1 MGHLLVFLGQKLRF
15 TLMMALLVFC
25 KYCLSIEAYKELQ
38 NMPIGAINTIHKG
51 GSALWLGGENGIFSI
66 TGAHITFYG
75 EELHSLFE
83 SDIESIFED
92 KLGRV
97 WIATFGSGVYYLE
110 NNNFHKVDLKLTQNS
125 SAFCRNIQGVNDEV
139 FFSCGNEIYSF
150 SNKTREYRL
159 ELDSSTPH
167 LNDITF
173 FKILD
178 NAIVAIY
185 NYNKLVVKNNGVVK
199 ELNLK
204 PDSNEVIELNTIF
217 ELDSNYILVGTSQGI
232 VSIDTVT
239 KRTDD
244 FHSEYINGNVT
255 QIFSLTP
262 DQLWIYENGFK
273 KLNLKNTS
281 KLHQMVLSPELN
293 GTNFGAVYD
302 VNVLS
307 EDAFVFSSPLYGVV
321 TYTAINKSISYLNLS
336 KNNTESIQDSIFDGS
351 RLLLSYNNRLQ
362 EFNFESLKLVEL
374 TNEIGFTSSLVKQS
388 SNTYLIS
395 TDEPRIFQVTLNS
408 KRGSQ
413 IKYFNIDLNGGEI
426 TSILPISEED
436 ALFSLLG
443 GDSPGIYQIDKN
455 GNYKQLISNVHPDIL
470 LKKRNNEVIAALRF
484 YGVININDLE
494 NQDAKTLKFDPN
506 LSYVFNCLVEDK
518 QGTIWLCTDGGG
530 LAFVDDASGELQFI
544 DTKYTANSRHIRELV
559 QDSED
564 YFWVMTN
571 QGLVRYDH
579 ANKTSIKLGR
589 EDGIKDIDFEI
600 TASINLSDEQILV
613 AGDRNNYVI
622 NTIEA
627 NQFLNKRLKK
637 VNKAVFVDLS
647 VLLREKQGMVSKK
660 LDLIKSINSDS
671 PIEFSY
677 EEFLFELTF
686 AASNFIDRDVLKFQY
701 RLVGLNDSWVEASAK
716 NASATYSTLPSGD
729 YLFEVRVVDPKSASI
744 QPTNSLKIRILPPYW
759 QTWQAY
765 TMYAVSAIL
774 ALFSFIKF
782 RMIQLKILSKRL
794 ESSVLK
800 HTREIATSKSR
811 LGDMLRHKEFLY
823 ANASHEFRTPLS
835 LISGPIEQL
844 RRLITDSEAI
854 KLLELVQGNA
864 FRLTNLV
871 DQILELSKID
881 SRKLDYKVLYD
892 LHASIEVIV
901 ESFRPITL
909 VKNQNLTLD
918 NTCSGVGE
926 YVADSL
932 EKILSNLI
940 MNAFNYNSIEGE
952 VKVTSSCEDKF
963 LKIEVVDQGKG
974 IEQDNIDLIFKRF
987 TRLENATDNVGSG
1000 LGLAVVEELVIAN
1013 GGKIEVE
1020 SKLQIGTKFTVFMP
1034 LVDNPKIKQSEL
1046 FVSFPME
1053 NNYFAP
1059 DLSEKQEITPKIN
1072 QDTNRK
1078 PSVLI
1083 VEDQVDMRKYLT
1095 LIFSNDYKCYSA
1107 KNGQEGFDKSL
1118 EVMPDIIITDLMMP
1132 VFDGFQLTTKIRENE
1147 LTSHI
1152 PIIILTAKGDDETR
1166 MDGWNHNVD
1175 DYINKPFDIDELL
1188 LRAKNLLDIRRKIS
1202 RKYNFNTVENKNVFE
1217 LNNDGK
1223 SSERDTRFYDKFI
1236 TWLESN
1242 YKDDKTNR
1250 ARAVSDLA
1258 ISERQL
1264 NRKLNAFTNSSF
1276 NDLLRK
1282 YRLIKAKAELL
1293 KGKQITE
1300 TAFNVGFASSSYF
1313 SNQFKKEFGLSPKA
1327 YVEKM
1332 KQSK

>member
-1 MGHLLVFLGQKLRF
+1 MGLVYS
-15 TLMMALLVFC
+15 V
-25 KYCLSIEAYKELQ
+25 LQ
-38 NMPIGAINTIHKG
+38 GKDAIWI
-51 GSALWLGGENGIFSI
+51 GGENGLFKVTGLHIDNISTNKSPFDSFDVEGLAEDSKGNIWVTMFGNGVVIYDQYLNSYKHLNIENGLTSQYCLDIEIFKNKAYLNCEKVISI
-66 TGAHITFYG
+66 IDTETF
-75 EELHSLFE
+75 EVLNFAPT
-83 SDIESIFED
+83 DTFNFKFIESIQITSTGDFYFKDSEQILYNIKD
-92 KLGRV
+92 TKLSRPQIYFDSNHELKV
-97 WIATFGSGVYYLE
+97 D
-110 NNNFHKVDLKLTQNS
+110 NFHSDLKGVLWISIGRTLYKVVDSKLIEILTAKSKIKKIFSYSEDSVIFVSDSFYLIESGYES
-125 SAFCRNIQGVNDEV
+125 SAPILQ
-139 FFSCGNEIYSF
+139 I
-150 SNKTREYRL
+150 
-159 ELDSSTPH
+159 
-167 LNDITF
+167 LNVEGLKIEDVYDVDITHSG
-173 FKILD
+173 
-178 NAIVAIY
+178 
-185 NYNKLVVKNNGVVK
+185 GVIFAAPLIGVGYFN
-199 ELNLK
+199 ELT
-204 PDSNEVIELNTIF
+204 STI
-217 ELDSNYILVGTSQGI
+217 
-232 VSIDTVT
+232 
-239 KRTDD
+239 
-244 FHSEYINGNVT
+244 
-255 QIFSLTP
+255 
-262 DQLWIYENGFK
+262 K
-273 KLNLKNTS
+273 KLLPSNLKNINIQASAELEPDKIALAFGDNLYLYDRTERILQEILTS
-281 KLHQMVLSPELN
+281 V
-293 GTNFGAVYD
+293 
-302 VNVLS
+302 
-307 EDAFVFSSPLYGVV
+307 GVV
-321 TYTAINKSISYLNLS
+321 TAMV
-336 KNNTESIQDSIFDGS
+336 FDTYKS
-351 RLLLSYNNRLQ
+351 RLLVGVEDKGLLEVLDINN
-362 EFNFESLKLVEL
+362 KPK
-374 TNEIGFTSSLVKQS
+374 T
-388 SNTYLIS
+388 
-395 TDEPRIFQVTLNS
+395 
-408 KRGSQ
+408 
-413 IKYFNIDLNGGEI
+413 KY
-426 TSILPISEED
+426 
-436 ALFSLLG
+436 LFSDQGIIVDIVGNSNNTVNFGIL
-443 GDSPGIYQIDKN
+443 SNNKPGIYEIDEVGNSTLIFSNENIDNIYRKSDGKLFAATRHDGVFNVQDYIQINNKPN
-455 GNYKQLISNVHPDIL
+455 GYIK
-470 LKKRNNEVIAALRF
+470 
-484 YGVININDLE
+484 
-494 NQDAKTLKFDPN
+494 
-506 LSYVFNCLVEDK
+506 NCLVEDK

-671 PIEFSY
+671 PLEFSY

-744 QPTNSLKIRILPPYW
+744 QPTNSIKIRILPPYW